1 MAKSNRPSGLSLPR
15 PVGTRLN
22 PKVRSAAERAAKRSF
37 DVVLALVLLAFLI
50 PLLVA
55 LSAVISASDGGP
67 ALFRQRRVGRQGK
80 PFTCL
85 KFRTMR
91 CDAEKALNDL
101 LEADSEAAREW
112 TENQKLSC
120 DPRIT
125 PLGQFLRRTS
135 LDELPQL
142 LNILSGEMS
151 FVGPRPIVEAEIA
164 RYGEAFSQCFSVPP
178 GLTGLWQVSGRSDCG
193 YVTRVALDA
202 RYARDWTLALDL
214 QILVQTVPAVLSGRG
229 SR

>member
-1 MAKSNRPSGLSLPR
+1 M
-15 PVGTRLN
+15 RLN
-22 PKVRSAAERAAKRSF
+22 PEIRRAAERATKRSF
-37 DVVLALVLLAFLI
+37 DVVLALVLLVFLV
-50 PLLVA
+50 PLLLA

-67 ALFRQRRVGRQGK
+67 AIFRQRRIGRQGR

-91 CDAEKALNDL
+91 CDAEKALKEL
-101 LEADSEAAREW
+101 LDADPDAAREW
-112 TENQKLSC
+112 CENQKLSR

-125 PLGQFLRRTS
+125 QLGQFLRQTS

-142 LNILSGEMS
+142 LNILAGEMS

-164 RYGEAFSQCFSVPP
+164 RYGDAFSQCFSVPP

-202 RYARDWTLALDL
+202 RYARDWNLALDL
-214 QILVQTVPAVLSGRG
+214 EILVKTVPAVLSQRG